1 MSDPNIS
8 GQAYALMVWTPIVPG
23 REQSLQ
29 DTLLAFH
36 EGEASPLAKLGTTHF
51 ARWIVLRGLHY
62 QGPPQQQD
70 HLKNAYLLFVSNFD
84 GDVDAYLSSL
94 ARTIPQE
101 VDVIWS
107 HCVGY
112 PGSQNVPVFVSYLRK
127 NQIDTTFFVSAYPEA
142 TVADVR
148 DSLAIRAKL
157 LDFAVEYQGADD
169 AVLQAAFLDRFVEV
183 S

>member
-23 REQSLQ
+23 RERSLQ
-29 DTLLAFH
+29 DTLQAFP
-36 EGEASPLAKLGTTHF
+36 EGEASPLAKLGSTHF
-51 ARWIVLRGLHY
+51 ARWIVLSSLHY

-84 GDVDAYLSSL
+84 GAVEEYLRSM
-94 ARTIPQE
+94 ARTIPVE
-101 VDVIWS
+101 VDAIWS
-107 HCVGY
+107 HCAGY
-112 PGSQNVPVFVSYLRK
+112 PGSQNIPGFASYLRK

-148 DSLAIRAKL
+148 ESLALRTSL

-169 AVLQAAFLDRFVEV
+169 AVLQAAFLDRFVGV